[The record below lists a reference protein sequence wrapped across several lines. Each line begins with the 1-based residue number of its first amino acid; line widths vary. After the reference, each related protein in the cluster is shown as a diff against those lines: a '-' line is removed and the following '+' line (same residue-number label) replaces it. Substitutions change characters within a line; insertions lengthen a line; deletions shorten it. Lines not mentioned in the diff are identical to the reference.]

1 MVWYA
6 VKLLV
11 SAGIIVLISEL
22 SKKLPL
28 LASLIAS
35 LPLVSVLGMIWMY
48 GEKVEV
54 EKIAAHAEG
63 TFWYV
68 LPSLPMFLLMPWMLK
83 KGISF
88 PAGKEIPF
96 LSIHGISKNMG
107 RDGRTYQKVPS
118 ACAAIFSTSTF
129 SPYIQI
135 IPKTETSGREAM
147 RLASRGNFLESSDM
161 RTIIPAETSNF
172 TAYQTISFI
181 LLLTPLPSPNELSAW
196 GRQIQCPRR

>member
-1 MVWYA
+1 MIWYI
-6 VKLLV
+6 VKLFI

-28 LASLIAS
+28 LASLVAS

-88 PAGKEIPF
+88 PASLGAGVALTGVLYLLMTK
-96 LSIHGISKNMG
+96 
-107 RDGRTYQKVPS
+107 
-118 ACAAIFSTSTF
+118 A
-129 SPYIQI
+129 
-135 IPKTETSGREAM
+135 
-147 RLASRGNFLESSDM
+147 LAKFGMNL
-161 RTIIPAETSNF
+161 
-172 TAYQTISFI
+172 
-181 LLLTPLPSPNELSAW
+181 
-196 GRQIQCPRR
+196 

>member
-1 MVWYA
+1 MIWYA

-11 SAGIIVLISEL
+11 SAGVIVLISEL

-88 PAGKEIPF
+88 PV
-96 LSIHGISKNMG
+96 S
-107 RDGRTYQKVPS
+107 
-118 ACAAIFSTSTF
+118 
-129 SPYIQI
+129 
-135 IPKTETSGREAM
+135 
-147 RLASRGNFLESSDM
+147 
-161 RTIIPAETSNF
+161 
-172 TAYQTISFI
+172 
-181 LLLTPLPSPNELSAW
+181 LSA
-196 GRQIQCPRR
+196 GIALTGVLYFLMTKVLAKFGMNL